1 MHNRWQ
7 LCLEHPLTK
16 RQLTN
21 TKDIIIIF
29 FFFNGGCHQ
38 TKRSCGSFN
47 QQDRG
52 GKAPDYQVLCFY
64 NSGHLIWPNRKKYYL
79 IAFSKWHF
87 ALTYQT
93 FSNLAFCPAQLT
105 LAIYHL
111 PMVFHDKYKKKYERT
126 QQGNPLHLH
135 QHHHRQ
141 RLTKKNLL
149 LIPKHPKRRLTKARG
164 PKGWSTKEFCIIIR
178 IIIFTRP
185 KPARPSGQ
193 LTLRL

>member
-21 TKDIIIIF
+21 TKDIIIIIF
-29 FFFNGGCHQ
+29 LSNGGYHQ
-38 TKRSCGSFN
+38 TKRLCGSFN

-111 PMVFHDKYKKKYERT
+111 PMVFHDKYKKEIWKNT
-126 QQGNPLHLH
+126 AGKSATSASAPSSSTAN
-135 QHHHRQ
+135 
-141 RLTKKNLL
+141 KKKLAPHSKT
-149 LIPKHPKRRLTKARG
+149 PKKEVDKSKR
-164 PKGWSTKEFCIIIR
+164 PKGLVDKGI
-178 IIIFTRP
+178 
-185 KPARPSGQ
+185 
-193 LTLRL
+193 LHNHHDHHLY